1 MAKKTGYF
9 EKTRRLEG
17 SHQKLGENFLAR
29 LDRTWQQHGREILD
43 RVMAERPE
51 LYFHALVRL
60 TQVLHR
66 RLPEPPGFDR
76 RQYRADVMLRLQERT
91 ANATQR

>member
-17 SHQKLGENFLAR
+17 SHQKLAEEFLAR
-29 LDRTWQQHGREILD
+29 LDRTWQQHGREVLD
-43 RVMAERPE
+43 CVMAERPE
-51 LYFHALVRL
+51 LYFQVMVRL

-66 RLPEPPGFDR
+66 RLPEPPEFDR
-76 RQYRADVMLRLQERT
+76 RRYRAGVLQRL
-91 ANATQR
+91 AA